1 MLGRESHVALEH
13 VGRERVVVVG
23 KGHVAARGGA
33 NAYVGIAG
41 NA

>member
-1 MLGRESHVALEH
+1 MLGGEGHVALEH
-13 VGRERVVVVG
+13 VGGERVVMVG
-23 KGHVAARGGA
+23 KGHVVARGGA